1 MKIPDAALQ
10 QHLAVVGKTGSGK
23 TFAIKGIVEQLLEHG
38 RRVGIVD
45 PTGAW
50 WGLRSSRDGSGPGYP
65 ILVLGGDHGDL
76 PLPALGGAAVAR
88 LLAEQGVNLV
98 ADTSLLTVGE
108 RTRWFLDFAGTL
120 YRLNRAPLHLVLDEA
135 HNFAPQ
141 GGGQARDPDT
151 GKMLH
156 AANTLASGGRSRG
169 IRLAMITQRPQKL
182 HKDALT
188 SADTLIA
195 MRVLAPQDRS
205 AVEDWIK
212 GCGDVAQ
219 GKEVLSS
226 LAGLAR
232 GEGWVWYPEGGF
244 LQRMRFPAIRTFDS
258 SATPTDGGTAATPR
272 SAAEIDLTEIRASL
286 ADAVREAEEND
297 PKLLQAE
304 IAKLRKLAESRAT
317 SLDEPDPAT
326 LAEAEER
333 GYARGRKEGFAA
345 GAAAMAQQLERIG
358 TLAAGIVEAV
368 QGTQTDLQRLPAPAP
383 STGPTPAP
391 AYYPRTTQVAQPAI
405 APRAAIGDG
414 GARRRIAIALA
425 QNPSGLSGRKLAI
438 LADVKRGG
446 STWRGAL
453 AAMRKD
459 RHVEDNGEHFEL
471 TPAGKAWLGK
481 YEPLPTGAALRDHWR
496 AKMGAATRLA
506 VFDAILDAYP
516 KPISPAVVAQR
527 AGVELGGSTWR
538 GHMAFLRGLELVHG
552 RGELR
557 ASDDL
562 F

>member
-1 MKIPDAALQ
+1 MKIPEAALQ
-10 QHLAVVGKTGSGK
+10 QHVAVVGKTGSGK
-23 TFAIKGIVEQLLEHG
+23 TFAIKGIVEQLLEQH

-50 WGLRSSRDGSGPGYP
+50 WGLRSSRDGSGPGFP
-65 ILVLGGDHGDL
+65 ILVLGGDHGDM
-76 PLPALGGAAVAR
+76 PLPALGGAAVAK

-120 YRLNRAPLHLVLDEA
+120 YRLNRSPLHLVLDEA

-195 MRVLAPQDRS
+195 MRVLAPQDRA

-212 GCGDVAQ
+212 GCGDIAQ
-219 GKEVLSS
+219 GREVLSS
-226 LAGLAR
+226 LAGLSR

-244 LQRMRFPAIRTFDS
+244 LQRMKFPAIRTFDS
-258 SATPTDGGTAATPR
+258 SATPTDGAAIAAPK
-272 SAAEIDLTEIRASL
+272 SAAEIDLTEIREAL
-286 ADAVREAEEND
+286 ADAAREAEEND
-297 PKLLQAE
+297 PKLLRKKIAE
-304 IAKLRKLAESRAT
+304 LERQLRDGGTALEVELDQPVIEAAEARGYERGRADGYGACATTIRAELDRIRTAFT
-317 SLDEPDPAT
+317 SLTADGKGLGSLASAPLGPA
-326 LAEAEER
+326 
-333 GYARGRKEGFAA
+333 
-345 GAAAMAQQLERIG
+345 
-358 TLAAGIVEAV
+358 AV
-368 QGTQTDLQRLPAPAP
+368 P
-383 STGPTPAP
+383 STFTPRETYANRHTP
-391 AYYPRTTQVAQPAI
+391 
-405 APRAAIGDG
+405 APRAASPTTDAGG

-425 QNPSGLSGRKLAI
+425 QNPGGLSGRKLAI

-453 AAMRKD
+453 AAMRKE
-459 RHVEDNGEHFEL
+459 RHLVDNGEHFML
-471 TPAGKAWLGK
+471 NAAGVAWLGK
-481 YEPLPTGAALRDHWR
+481 YEPLPTGAALREHWR
-496 AKMGAATRLA
+496 SKMGAATRLA
-506 VFDAILDAYP
+506 VFDAILAAYP
-516 KPISPAVVAQR
+516 KAISPATVAQR

-538 GHMAFLRGLELVHG
+538 GHLAFMRGLELVTG
-552 RGELR
+552 RDELR
-557 ASDDL
+557 ASDEL